1 MIGYALI
8 GFAALLSAYLI
19 FNALMARCSRVGRLA
34 ARIRATS
41 DTTTRLALIE
51 EMGAIA
57 RVRSMAG
64 DAALVHLA
72 SLGLGDRD
80 PAIQEYADEVF
91 RATGERA
98 LVPLLGSLDSAGR
111 FRVCL
116 LLESLAST
124 FPASGSLFRFVL
136 PRLESLAG
144 RPDED
149 PVVRQAALRAIKA
162 IEAVHG
168 RPFDVA
174 FQRQR
179 G

>member
-1 MIGYALI
+1 MTVHALI
-8 GFAALLSAYLI
+8 GFAALLGAYLI
-19 FNALMARCSRVGRLA
+19 FNAMTARFSKVGRLA
-34 ARIRATS
+34 ARISSTS
-41 DTTTRLALIE
+41 DGTARLALIE
-51 EMGAIA
+51 EMGATA

-98 LVPLLGSLDSAGR
+98 LLPLFGSLDSAGR

-116 LLESLAST
+116 LLESLAGA
-124 FPASGSLFRFVL
+124 FPASSSLFRFVL
-136 PRLESLAG
+136 PRLESLAA

-149 PVVRQAALRAIKA
+149 PVVRQAAARAIRA
-162 IEAVHG
+162 IDAAHG
-168 RPFDVA
+168 QPFDVA
-174 FQRQR
+174 FQRRR